1 MTYSIVSMVLL
12 QALGNEV
19 SLHQHAIT
27 VHHRAGED
35 SMLEYYTWL
44 FQYMCP
50 PTSNGFSRRRM
61 TISIRPS
68 EIGTEL

>member
-35 SMLEYYTWL
+35 SMLEYMYMAISIHMSTNVEWL
-44 FQYMCP
+44 FS
-50 PTSNGFSRRRM
+50 PTNDDL
-61 TISIRPS
+61 PS